1 MNTTSFLELIH
12 THTRLVYSY
21 GLFVALY
28 GFVPKERSKL
38 KDHGKQRGIRHDMQ
52 MRFLFLHPHGS
63 SQEAEFCLSSER
75 RAKVNLQ
82 AIEGLESDS

>member
-1 MNTTSFLELIH
+1 M
-12 THTRLVYSY
+12 VYSY